1 MRTSHILLAACAA
14 TLFATTAAAADTKN
28 DKNTLA
34 RGRYVVTTSGCND
47 CHTAGYPQSGGKVP
61 EVEWLT
67 GNPVGFSGPWG
78 TTYPVNL
85 RLMVQAISE
94 SAWVARARTEMRPPM
109 PWFSLRDMNNA
120 DLRAVYR
127 YIKSLG
133 PKGNP
138 APAYA
143 APGQKVSTP
152 YIEFVQ
158 KNLPVEAAQK

>member
-1 MRTSHILLAACAA
+1 MMRKSQVLLALCAA
-14 TLFATTAAAADTKN
+14 TAFATAAAAADTKSGK
-28 DKNTLA
+28 DTLA

-47 CHTAGYPQSGGKVP
+47 CHTAGYPQSGGKIA
-61 EVEWLT
+61 EAEWLT
-67 GNPVGFSGPWG
+67 GDTVGFSGPWG
-78 TTYPVNL
+78 TTYPANL
-85 RLMVQAISE
+85 RLMVQRTSE

-109 PWFSLRDMNNA
+109 PWFSLRDMTEA

-143 APGQKVSTP
+143 PPGQKVSTP
-152 YIEFVQ
+152 YIEFVP
-158 KNLPVEAAQK
+158 KNLPVEAAR